1 MRRTS
6 KIALAFL
13 ILLGARI
20 ATAHRIDEYLQAT
33 MVSIEANRI
42 HASMRLIPGVQVA
55 SVVIAE
61 IDSNADG
68 VFSEDEER
76 AYAQHVLSDLYITI
90 DGKSVRP
97 QLVAFDFPALTQMRE
112 GLGEIHFEY
121 TAEPPNDSSNRALIL
136 TNHHMNRMSV
146 YLMNVIV
153 PDDPNIRILAQ
164 KRNPQQ
170 SIYELDYQQILA
182 GGLASKPPVARVG
195 IWLNGVQFSRLF
207 ALGVRHIAEGTDH
220 LLFLLALLLPAPLV
234 VMGSRWGSAAD
245 WRQSLRRILMVVT
258 AFTFG
263 HSITL
268 ALAAF
273 GAVRV
278 PSRPVE
284 VLIAVSIFI
293 SAMHAIRPLF
303 PGKEV
308 WIAAFFG
315 LIHGLA
321 FAAVLTDLGLN
332 GWYRL
337 ISLLG
342 FNLGI
347 ESMQLVVIA
356 ATLPSLLLLSRTR
369 AYPIFRLTG
378 AMFALVASL
387 GWMVARLFN
396 THNAIDPFVERIAQQ
411 GMWIALLLLVS
422 SIVLWSLGRSV
433 FSQSVMRVP
442 RGPQTATCNNKPA

>member
-1 MRRTS
+1 
-6 KIALAFL
+6 
-13 ILLGARI
+13 
-20 ATAHRIDEYLQAT
+20 
-33 MVSIEANRI
+33 
-42 HASMRLIPGVQVA
+42 
-55 SVVIAE
+55 
-61 IDSNADG
+61 
-68 VFSEDEER
+68 
-76 AYAQHVLSDLYITI
+76 
-90 DGKSVRP
+90 
-97 QLVAFDFPALTQMRE
+97 
-112 GLGEIHFEY
+112 
-121 TAEPPNDSSNRALIL
+121 
-136 TNHHMNRMSV
+136 
-146 YLMNVIV
+146 
-153 PDDPNIRILAQ
+153 
-164 KRNPQQ
+164 
-170 SIYELDYQQILA
+170 
-182 GGLASKPPVARVG
+182 
-195 IWLNGVQFSRLF
+195 
-207 ALGVRHIAEGTDH
+207 
-220 LLFLLALLLPAPLV
+220 
-234 VMGSRWGSAAD
+234 
-245 WRQSLRRILMVVT
+245 MVVT

-442 RGPQTATCNNKPA
+442 RGPKTATCNNKPA